1 MKRDKRLMYLLLR
14 QVRDGD
20 QGAQLNDYSQEEQA
34 YNAELLIKDGYVE
47 GESIKGAAGQLGAV
61 MEDLT
66 SSGHDLLEAW
76 ERQMNQSQTSQSVEK
91 GIVIFISHSARDVE
105 LAEAFVDFLRAGI
118 GLSDREIRCTSVDGY
133 RFPAGADTDEQ
144 LRKEVRSSNAFIGLI
159 TPASIKSA
167 YVLFELGARWGAQLH
182 LAPVLAKGASS
193 SFLRGPLRN
202 LNALDATA
210 EPQLHQL
217 LGEIAQQIN
226 RPLANASVYS
236 KALKKVLAA
245 ASTADNDTESSDS
258 ASKVAFKL
266 EPEAK
271 QLLQRFFSA
280 NDSVSVRKAALA
292 LKVSDNEARYYIDQ
306 MTDAGF
312 VRWSGDY
319 DSDDTANFEI
329 TAEGRAHVMKNLRR
343 L

>member
-1 MKRDKRLMYLLLR
+1 MYLLLR

-20 QGAQLNDYSQEEQA
+20 QSEQLKEYSQEEQA
-34 YNAELLIKDGYVE
+34 YNAALLIKDGYVE
-47 GESIKGAAGQLGAV
+47 GDSIKGAGDELGAV

-66 SSGHDLLEAW
+66 SSGHDLLESW
-76 ERQMNQSQTSQSVEK
+76 ERQMNQSQTSQPVEK
-91 GIVIFISHSARDVE
+91 GIAIFISHSARDVE

-118 GLSDREIRCTSVDGY
+118 GLSEREIRCTTVDGY

-144 LRKEVRSSNAFIGLI
+144 LRKEVRTSNTFVGII

-202 LNALDATA
+202 LNALEASA

-217 LGEIAQQIN
+217 LGEIAQQIG

-236 KALKKVLAA
+236 KALKKLLAA
-245 ASTADNDTESSDS
+245 ASATDNDAESSGS
-258 ASKVAFKL
+258 VSRVAFKL
-266 EPEAK
+266 EPEVK
-271 QLLQRFFSA
+271 QLLQLFFSA
-280 NDSVSVRKAALA
+280 NDSVSVRKAALT

-312 VRWSGDY
+312 LRWSGDY
-319 DSDDTANFEI
+319 DSDDTSNFEI
-329 TAEGRAHVMKNLRR
+329 TAEGRAYVMKNLRR
-343 L
+343 P

>member
-1 MKRDKRLMYLLLR
+1 MKRDNRLMYLLLR

-20 QGAQLNDYSQEEQA
+20 QSEQLKNYSQEEQA
-34 YNAELLIKDGYVE
+34 YNAALLIKDGYVE
-47 GESIKGAAGQLGAV
+47 GDSVKGAAGELGAV

-66 SSGHDLLEAW
+66 SSGHDVLESW
-76 ERQMNQSQTSQSVEK
+76 ERKMNQSQTSQPVEK
-91 GIVIFISHSARDVE
+91 GIAVFVSHSAKDVE

-118 GLSDREIRCTSVDGY
+118 GLSEREIRCTSVDGY
-133 RFPAGADTDEQ
+133 RFRAGADTDEQ
-144 LRKEVRSSNAFIGLI
+144 LRKEVRTSNAFVGII

-167 YVLFELGARWGAQLH
+167 YVLFELGARWGAELH

-217 LGEIAQQIN
+217 LGEIAQQLG
-226 RPLANASVYS
+226 RPLANASVYG
-236 KALKKVLAA
+236 KALRKVLAF
-245 ASTADNDTESSDS
+245 ASSMDNDAESSGS
-258 ASKVAFKL
+258 ASRVAFKL

-271 QLLQRFFSA
+271 QLLRVFFSA
-280 NDSVSVRKAALA
+280 NDYVSVRKAALA

-306 MTDAGF
+306 MTDAEL
-312 VRWSGDY
+312 VRWSGHY
-319 DSDDTANFEI
+319 DSDDTSNFEI
-329 TAEGRAHVMKNLRR
+329 TAEGRAYVMKNLR
-343 L
+343 